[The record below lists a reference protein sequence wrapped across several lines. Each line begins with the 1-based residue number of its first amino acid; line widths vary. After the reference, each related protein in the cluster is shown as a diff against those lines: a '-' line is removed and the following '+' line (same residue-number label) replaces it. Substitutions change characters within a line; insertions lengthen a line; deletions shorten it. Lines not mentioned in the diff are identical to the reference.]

1 MNTMKKTV
9 ASGILVGAAL
19 LGGALLGPG
28 TANASTDSV
37 HDPALVYL
45 QMLNNDGIV
54 VTNTAGAI
62 RAGMN
67 MCTELSAG
75 YTPVQ
80 IAYQA
85 YTAVPSYTT
94 KDAADDLFDAVTVF
108 CPQYLSSFSTPELPA
123 VPSVPSSPSGPTQTV

>member
-1 MNTMKKTV
+1 MKKTIGG
-9 ASGILVGAAL
+9 GILVGAAL
-19 LGGALLGPG
+19 LGGALVGPG

-54 VTNTAGAI
+54 VTNTTDAI
-62 RAGMN
+62 HYGMN

-94 KDAADDLFDAVTVF
+94 KNAADDLFDAVTVF
-108 CPQYLSSFSTPELPA
+108 CPQYLPSFSTPELPA
-123 VPSVPSSPSGPTQTV
+123 VPSVPSNPSGPTQTV